1 MSEAT
6 TKLNEETQL
15 EQFNK
20 FNAKRNELFTELG
33 RLEYERQIIESHLIA
48 VQEKHTEC
56 AKNIQ
61 ALEYDYESNIKK

>member
-6 TKLNEETQL
+6 KTNEAIQF
-15 EQFNK
+15 EQFNE
-20 FNAKRNELFTELG
+20 KRNELFAELG

-48 VQEKHTEC
+48 VQQKHSEC

-61 ALEYDYESNIKK
+61 ALEYEYESNIEK